1 MEVVEEKIDAL
12 NAVLRVK
19 LTSADYAETV
29 DNQLNDY
36 RKKANI
42 PGFRPGKIPITVVKK
57 KYGKA
62 ILAEELN
69 KMVSKSLYEFIE
81 EKKLNILGNPL
92 PKHDEEVKGD
102 FENPTDFEF
111 VYEIGISPE
120 VKIDLSKGKFD
131 YLKIKI
137 GKEMLDKEVDQMARR
152 YGSLVSGE
160 KATDKDMIMADF
172 VEMDGDKPKDG
183 GISNSASVS
192 LEFLEDKAAIKKLVG
207 AKAGDE
213 FRVDPVD
220 YSKGEADLTAMLG
233 ITKEELPNITN
244 DFKLTVTDIKVMNPA
259 AIDQALF
266 DKVFG
271 EGKVS
276 SEEEMRSTI
285 EADLVKMFGN
295 DSDRIFND
303 KVVGELIE
311 KTKIDLPEEFLKR
324 WILASSEKEELTAD
338 KIDEDFDNYRKGLK
352 WQLIQNVLIK
362 DNNLK
367 VEPAEAVAYVKSLLV
382 NQYSQYGMP
391 APEDNVL
398 EDQAKNVLENREE
411 ANKIYDT
418 LYGMK
423 ILQHFKQ
430 TVKMKEK
437 EVSYEDFVKEAYQK

>member
-1 MEVVEEKIDAL
+1 
-12 NAVLRVK
+12 
-19 LTSADYAETV
+19 
-29 DNQLNDY
+29 
-36 RKKANI
+36 
-42 PGFRPGKIPITVVKK
+42 
-57 KYGKA
+57 
-62 ILAEELN
+62 
-69 KMVSKSLYEFIE
+69 
-81 EKKLNILGNPL
+81 
-92 PKHDEEVKGD
+92 
-102 FENPTDFEF
+102 
-111 VYEIGISPE
+111 
-120 VKIDLSKGKFD
+120 
-131 YLKIKI
+131 
-137 GKEMLDKEVDQMARR
+137 
-152 YGSLVSGE
+152 
-160 KATDKDMIMADF
+160 
-172 VEMDGDKPKDG
+172 
-183 GISNSASVS
+183 
-192 LEFLEDKAAIKKLVG
+192 
-207 AKAGDE
+207 
-213 FRVDPVD
+213 
-220 YSKGEADLTAMLG
+220 
-233 ITKEELPNITN
+233 
-244 DFKLTVTDIKVMNPA
+244 
-259 AIDQALF
+259 
-266 DKVFG
+266 
-271 EGKVS
+271 
-276 SEEEMRSTI
+276 MRSTI